1 MLFIEGFDVMIDP
14 TNVPTTVID
23 ENSDNNDN
31 DESDDDT
38 DD

>member
-14 TNVPTTVID
+14 TNVLTTVIG

>member
-14 TNVPTTVID
+14 TNVPTTVIG
-23 ENSDNNDN
+23 ENSDNNDI

>member
-14 TNVPTTVID
+14 TNVPTTVIG

-31 DESDDDT
+31 DEKDDDA

>member
-14 TNVPTTVID
+14 TNVPTTVIG

-31 DESDDDT
+31 DESDDDA

>member
-14 TNVPTTVID
+14 TNVPTTVIG